1 MKTKILAILLTL
13 LPSVILA
20 DTMIIE
26 CKYTE
31 FAQPDGLHKT
41 KEDFVLQF
49 LIDKNTG
56 KSYILGNNGSA
67 EVIRMGSEDQITF
80 VEITGVKNV
89 MTTTMAFDN
98 GKSVHSRN
106 TVSFGDLIPSQY
118 YGSCVDKL

>member
-1 MKTKILAILLTL
+1 
-13 LPSVILA
+13 
-20 DTMIIE
+20 
-26 CKYTE
+26 
-31 FAQPDGLHKT
+31 
-41 KEDFVLQF
+41 
-49 LIDKNTG
+49 
-56 KSYILGNNGSA
+56 
-67 EVIRMGSEDQITF
+67 MGSEDQITF